1 MPTSEGCFDVI
12 QLLAILTDRE
22 IEAVHQLLS
31 VVELQI
37 SPNAVPQMLHNSVHS
52 SLLSQALG

>member
-1 MPTSEGCFDVI
+1 MLNVI
-12 QLLAILTDRE
+12 QLLAILTDSE

-37 SPNAVPQMLHNSVHS
+37 SPNAVLQTTL
-52 SLLSQALG
+52 

>member
-37 SPNAVPQMLHNSVHS
+37 SPNAVPQMLYNSVHS